1 MIDINKEAEEFLKSK
16 GLTGQQNK
24 TISEWIIEFLNNS
37 KAAQARVL
45 NAEIERIEIVINCYN
60 LLHEDISDLK
70 LTISRL
76 QQQLKDLETN
86 E

>member
-1 MIDINKEAEEFLKSK
+1 MIDINKEAEEYKIKHLDDVFS
-16 GLTGQQNK
+16 GTVANFIAGY
-24 TISEWIIEFLNNS
+24 NS

-45 NAEIERIEIVINCYN
+45 NAEIERIKIVINCYD
-60 LLHEDISDLK
+60 LSGEVISDLK